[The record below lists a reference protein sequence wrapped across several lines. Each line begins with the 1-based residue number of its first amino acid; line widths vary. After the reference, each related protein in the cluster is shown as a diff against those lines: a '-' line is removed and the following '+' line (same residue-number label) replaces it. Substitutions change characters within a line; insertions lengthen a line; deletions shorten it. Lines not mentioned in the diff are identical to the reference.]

1 MAIRRL
7 AGNRQRF
14 TAKISAEVLWS
25 SEHRVVWVI
34 AEIPETASREYPKA
48 KHGRSTGKCAIA
60 HLLLAAAVAHHDV
73 RTAAWGGRAAT
84 SDVRPQQSTK
94 PSHPS
99 LRTGVITAPAPSLHP
114 QNAAIPG
121 AGQAVPRGHQHELCR
136 SFRCSECAELGLVER
151 SGENQYFL
159 GGTTLKKKLGDVLG
173 VRLQR
178 GGNVVLFY
186 GLKVRRYV
194 SIIYRGAQK

>member
-48 KHGRSTGKCAIA
+48 KHGRSTGKCTIA

-121 AGQAVPRGHQHELCR
+121 AGQAVPRVT
-136 SFRCSECAELGLVER
+136 SMNCAEV
-151 SGENQYFL
+151 SGVAS
-159 GGTTLKKKLGDVLG
+159 VLSWDLWSEVG
-173 VRLQR
+173 RTSTFW
-178 GGNVVLFY
+178 VVPH
-186 GLKVRRYV
+186 
-194 SIIYRGAQK
+194 